1 MEHLILEAYD
11 NANSNEFFAITLA
24 LESLINKRY
33 PRGDYRREITTG
45 RVRRVLEAKSMDY
58 ILVQPSGVYTVFP
71 SCQSQERQARPIL

>member
-58 ILVQPSGVYTVFP
+58 ILVQPSGVYTVLP
-71 SCQSQERQARPIL
+71 SYLSQKRQARPIL